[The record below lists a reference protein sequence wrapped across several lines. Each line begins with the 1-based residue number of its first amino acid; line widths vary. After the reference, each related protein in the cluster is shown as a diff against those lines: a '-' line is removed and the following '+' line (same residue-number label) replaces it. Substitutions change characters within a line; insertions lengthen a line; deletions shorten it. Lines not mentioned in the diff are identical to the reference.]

1 MLSLCRLKYMFHVIV
16 QNFKAKKPLR
26 RPHSSLWRWEIW
38 GPELPSN
45 FLKATL
51 LDCVRAV
58 VKDAYMIVSIPSSIL
73 CFLKIR
79 LSIVFNTYNFN
90 MVFKHKLI
98 YQSFLNL
105 TLPEKLVLMLGA
117 NTCLLLDLTS
127 GKLGTTQ

>member
-1 MLSLCRLKYMFHVIV
+1 M
-16 QNFKAKKPLR
+16 
-26 RPHSSLWRWEIW
+26 
-38 GPELPSN
+38 
-45 FLKATL
+45 

-73 CFLKIR
+73 YFLKIR
-79 LSIVFNTYNFN
+79 LSIVFNTYNFY

-105 TLPEKLVLMLGA
+105 TLSEKLVLMLGA

>member
-26 RPHSSLWRWEIW
+26 RPHSSLRRWEIW
-38 GPELPSN
+38 GPELPSS
-45 FLKATL
+45 FLKLTM

-73 CFLKIR
+73 YFLKIR
-79 LSIVFNTYNFN
+79 LSIVFNTYNFY

-105 TLPEKLVLMLGA
+105 TLSEKLVLMLGA